1 MKIAGRRDYLINLES
16 VAMTDIILNMFI
28 FFFISF
34 SLLYTFTPERIQKLD
49 VKLPE
54 ATNTAPLED
63 KNQVNIILTSD
74 GAIYLDKERVS
85 ITGLKDALSARRKD
99 NPKLT
104 VILRADKSVRFKQIV
119 TVIDMLTEL
128 KVSRLSIA
136 AVNGQ
141 K

>member
-1 MKIAGRRDYLINLES
+1 MKISGRRDFLFSLEN
-16 VAMTDIILNMFI
+16 VAMTDIIMNMFI

-34 SLLYTFTPERIQKLD
+34 SLLYTFSPERVQRLD
-49 VKLPE
+49 IKLPE

-63 KNQVNIILTSD
+63 KIQANIVLTGD

-85 ITGLKDALSARRKD
+85 VSGLKDALLARRND
-99 NPKLT
+99 NPKLA

-119 TVIDMLTEL
+119 SVIDTLTEL
-128 KVSRLSIA
+128 RISRLSIA
-136 AVNGQ
+136 AVNEQ

>member
-1 MKIAGRRDYLINLES
+1 MKISGRRDYLFSLEN
-16 VAMTDIILNMFI
+16 VAMTDIIMNMFI

-34 SLLYTFTPERIQKLD
+34 SLLYTFSPERVQKLD
-49 VKLPE
+49 IKLPE
-54 ATNTAPLED
+54 AANTAPLED
-63 KNQVNIILTSD
+63 KNHVNIVLTDD

-85 ITGLKDALSARRKD
+85 ASGLKDALSARRKD
-99 NPKLT
+99 NPKFT

-119 TVIDMLTEL
+119 SVLDMLTEL

-136 AVNGQ
+136 AVNEQ

>member
-1 MKIAGRRDYLINLES
+1 MKIAGRREYLINLES
-16 VAMTDIILNMFI
+16 VAMTDIVLNMFI

>member
-1 MKIAGRRDYLINLES
+1 MKISGRRDYLINLES

-34 SLLYTFTPERIQKLD
+34 SLLYTFSPERIQKLD

-54 ATNTAPLED
+54 AANTAPLED
-63 KNQVNIILTSD
+63 KGQVNIVLTGD
-74 GAIYLDKERVS
+74 DAIYLDKERVS
-85 ITGLKDALSARRKD
+85 MSGLKDALSARRKD

>member
-1 MKIAGRRDYLINLES
+1 MRISGRREYLINLES
-16 VAMTDIILNMFI
+16 VAMTDIVLNMFI

-49 VKLPE
+49 IKLPE
-54 ATNTAPLED
+54 AANTVSLED
-63 KNQVNIILTSD
+63 TSQVNIILTAD

-85 ITGLKDALSARRKD
+85 MAGLKDALSARRKD

-119 TVIDMLTEL
+119 SIIDMLTEL
-128 KVSRLSIA
+128 KVSRLSVA
-136 AVNGQ
+136 AVNEQ

>member
-1 MKIAGRRDYLINLES
+1 MKISGRRDYLINLES
-16 VAMTDIILNMFI
+16 VAMTDIIMNMFI

-34 SLLYTFTPERIQKLD
+34 SLLYTFSPERIQKLD
-49 VKLPE
+49 IKLPE

-63 KNQVNIILTSD
+63 KNQVNIVLTGD

-85 ITGLKDALSARRKD
+85 ISGLKDALSARRKD

-136 AVNGQ
+136 AVNEQ

>member
-1 MKIAGRRDYLINLES
+1 MKISGRRDYLFSLENI
-16 VAMTDIILNMFI
+16 AMTDIIMNMFI

-34 SLLYTFTPERIQKLD
+34 SLLYTFSPERIQKLD
-49 VKLPE
+49 IKLPE
-54 ATNTAPLED
+54 ATNTAPLEN
-63 KNQVNIILTSD
+63 KNQVDIVLTGD

-85 ITGLKDALSARRKD
+85 ISGLKDALSTRRKD
-99 NPKLT
+99 NPKLA

-119 TVIDMLTEL
+119 SVIDMLTEL

-136 AVNGQ
+136 AVNEQ

>member
-1 MKIAGRRDYLINLES
+1 MKISGRREYLFSLEN
-16 VAMTDIILNMFI
+16 VAMTDIIMNMFI

-34 SLLYTFTPERIQKLD
+34 SLLYTFSPERIQKLD
-49 VKLPE
+49 IKLPE
-54 ATNTAPLED
+54 AVNTAPLED
-63 KNQVNIILTSD
+63 KTQVNIVLTGD
-74 GAIYLDKERVS
+74 GAVYLDKERVS
-85 ITGLKDALSARRKD
+85 MIGLKDALSARRKD

-119 TVIDMLTEL
+119 GVIDMLTEL

-136 AVNGQ
+136 AVNEQ

>member
-1 MKIAGRRDYLINLES
+1 MKISGRRDYLINLES
-16 VAMTDIILNMFI
+16 VAMTDIVLNMFI

-54 ATNTAPLED
+54 AANTAPLED
-63 KNQVNIILTSD
+63 KGQVNIVLTGD
-74 GAIYLDKERVS
+74 GAIYLDKDRVS
-85 ITGLKDALSARRKD
+85 ISGLKDALSARRKD

-119 TVIDMLTEL
+119 TIIDMLTEL

>member
-1 MKIAGRRDYLINLES
+1 MRISGRRDYLINLES
-16 VAMTDIILNMFI
+16 VAMTDIIMNMFI

-34 SLLYTFTPERIQKLD
+34 SLLYTFSPERIQKLD
-49 VKLPE
+49 IKLPE

-63 KNQVNIILTSD
+63 KNQVNIVLTGD

-85 ITGLKDALSARRKD
+85 ISGLKDALSARRKD

-119 TVIDMLTEL
+119 SVIDMLTEL

-136 AVNGQ
+136 AVNEQ

>member
-1 MKIAGRRDYLINLES
+1 MKISGRRDFLFSLEN
-16 VAMTDIILNMFI
+16 VAMTDIIMNMFI

-34 SLLYTFTPERIQKLD
+34 SLLYTFSPERVQRLD
-49 VKLPE
+49 IKLPE

-63 KNQVNIILTSD
+63 KIQANIVLTGD

-85 ITGLKDALSARRKD
+85 VSGLKDALSARRND
-99 NPKLT
+99 NPKLA

-119 TVIDMLTEL
+119 SVIDTLTEL
-128 KVSRLSIA
+128 RISRLSIA
-136 AVNGQ
+136 AVNEQ

>member
-1 MKIAGRRDYLINLES
+1 MKISGRRDYLFSLENI
-16 VAMTDIILNMFI
+16 AMTDIIMNMFI

-34 SLLYTFTPERIQKLD
+34 SLLYTFSPERIQKLD
-49 VKLPE
+49 IKLPE
-54 ATNTAPLED
+54 ATNTAPLEN
-63 KNQVNIILTSD
+63 KNQVDIVLTGD

-85 ITGLKDALSARRKD
+85 ISGLKDALSARRKN

-119 TVIDMLTEL
+119 SVIDMLTEL

-136 AVNGQ
+136 AVNEQ